1 MQDILQNLPN
11 EKKNSRAWIGL
22 VILLVYFGLYV
33 GFNILAT
40 SLVEIDDSV
49 FLNQDPISLLVTQA
63 VSQIIMFIVVAI
75 LITYLLL
82 KFDFKYFFPRVD
94 SKEILFTVM
103 IAIGSMFV
111 ISAIGEWNMSLD
123 FGNSDFAKWAR
134 KSEDQLKVVTEH
146 LTNFQSVQHFLMAFL
161 AVAIIPAISEEL
173 VFRGL
178 IQNLFTRVLRNH
190 HLSIWVTGL
199 IFAAIHL
206 QFFGL
211 APRML
216 LGVLFGYLYQWSGKL
231 TTAIIGHLVNNGVA
245 LILLYLAQSDLISIT
260 EEQMEQSAPWPA
272 VLLFGIITAFLL
284 SRYHK
289 LYNTHA

>member
-1 MQDILQNLPN
+1 MQDILQNLPD
-11 EKKNSRAWIGL
+11 EKKNTRAWIGL
-22 VILLVYFGLYV
+22 IILLVYFGLYV
-33 GFNILAT
+33 GFNILAST
-40 SLVEIDDSV
+40 LVEIDDSV
-49 FLNQDPISLLVTQA
+49 FLNQDPISLLMTQA
-63 VSQIIMFIVVAI
+63 ISQVIMFIVVAI

-94 SKEILFTVM
+94 GKEVLFTVF
-103 IAIGSMFV
+103 IAVGSMFV

-123 FGNSDFAKWAR
+123 FGDSDFGKWAR

-146 LTNFQSVQHFLMAFL
+146 LTNFQSIQHFLLAFL
-161 AVAIIPAISEEL
+161 AVAIIPAVAEEL

-178 IQNLFTRVLRNH
+178 IQSLFTRVLKNH
-190 HLSIWVTGL
+190 HVSIWLTGL

-206 QFFGL
+206 QFFGF

-231 TTAIIGHLVNNGVA
+231 TTAMIGHLVNNGLA
-245 LILLYLAQSDLISIT
+245 LILLYLAQSDLISLT

-272 VLLFGIITAFLL
+272 VVIFGVITAFLL
-284 SRYHK
+284 HRYHK
-289 LYNTHA
+289 NYQSNA